1 MGRSVLTSS
10 LFFSVAALYQSSS
23 QALLSLRKEE
33 GQTPLDAKIQETTQK
48 YSLTIKGV
56 RTENKFHTEDE

>member
-1 MGRSVLTSS
+1 MGRSVLTST
-10 LFFSVAALYQSSS
+10 LFLSVAALYQSSS

-33 GQTPLDAKIQETTQK
+33 GQTPLDAKIQETTEK

-56 RTENKFHTEDE
+56 RTENKFHTEGE